1 MPVTSVLG
9 EIMNRPIQYCYWVFP
24 GQLLAGEY
32 PRNKDA
38 ESSIQKINA
47 LIQAGITAFIDLT
60 QVRDNLLPY
69 AGILDDISY
78 QRFPIRDVSVP
89 ESIELM
95 REILDAIDHH
105 ISQGRMVYVHCW
117 GGIGRTG
124 TVVGCW
130 LARHGLEGRTAYDRL
145 QELWEHNPKSAYR
158 RSPETLEQKQY
169 ILDWRER

>member
-1 MPVTSVLG
+1 MK
-9 EIMNRPIQYCYWVFP
+9 RPIQYCYWVSP

-32 PRNKDA
+32 PRDKNS

-60 QVRDNLLPY
+60 QEQDKLLPY

-78 QRFPIRDVSVP
+78 QRFPVQDVSVP
-89 ESIELM
+89 ESVEVTKA
-95 REILDAIDHH
+95 ILDAIDLH
-105 ISQGRMVYVHCW
+105 ISQGRTVYLHCW

-130 LARHGLEGRTAYDRL
+130 LARHGAEGHAAYDRL
-145 QELWEHNPKSAYR
+145 QELWEHNPKSAHR
-158 RSPETLEQKQY
+158 KSPETLEQKQY

>member
-1 MPVTSVLG
+1 MK
-9 EIMNRPIQYCYWVFP
+9 RPIQYCYWVSP

-32 PRNKDA
+32 PRDKNS

-47 LIQAGITAFIDLT
+47 LVLDGISAFIDLT
-60 QVRDNLLPY
+60 EEYDGLLPY
-69 AGILDDISY
+69 EDMLNGAHY

-105 ISQGRMVYVHCW
+105 IGNNRIVYVHCW

-130 LARHGLEGRTAYDRL
+130 LARHGVEGQAAYDRL
-145 QELWEHNPKSAYR
+145 QELWEHNPKSAVR